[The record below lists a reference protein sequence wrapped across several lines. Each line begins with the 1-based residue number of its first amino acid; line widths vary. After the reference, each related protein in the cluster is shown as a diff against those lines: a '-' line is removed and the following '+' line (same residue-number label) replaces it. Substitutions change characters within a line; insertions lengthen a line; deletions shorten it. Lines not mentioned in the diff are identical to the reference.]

1 MSRINE
7 SHVCTWERN
16 KEGRTPKLPTENH
29 MITQRKVTSTDP
41 ARRSQHPPDSALR
54 SVERG
59 ASCLVRRSPHV
70 TARTHKHVQVPCTN
84 AELPKTAFPSRAV
97 YNAPLD
103 GGYLLLD
110 VRG

>member
-70 TARTHKHVQVPCTN
+70 TARTHNKFKYRVRTRNSPRRHS
-84 AELPKTAFPSRAV
+84 PSRAV